1 MSKRLV
7 KMEFTTIRNKYLET
21 LVGGVSRNVSAVTGK
36 SNDFSRN
43 NRCPDR
49 KSSQNPIAIEPKHLN
64 IFSSVSR
71 SKFRLNLT
79 NYLDRTDF
87 LYKGAQ

>member
-1 MSKRLV
+1 
-7 KMEFTTIRNKYLET
+7 MEFTTIWNKYFET
-21 LVGGVSRNVSAVTGK
+21 LVGGVSRNVSAVTEK

-43 NRCPDR
+43 NRCPGR
-49 KSSQNPIAIEPKHLN
+49 KSSQNPIANEPKHLN
-64 IFSSVSR
+64 MFSSVSR

-79 NYLDRTDF
+79 NHLNRTDS